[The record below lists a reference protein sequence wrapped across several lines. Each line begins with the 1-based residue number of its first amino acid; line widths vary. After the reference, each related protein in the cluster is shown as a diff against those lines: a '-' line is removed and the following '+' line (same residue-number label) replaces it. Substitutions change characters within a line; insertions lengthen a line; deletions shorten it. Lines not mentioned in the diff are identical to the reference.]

1 MSEPASCS
9 IKNVPKDVPGKQPGA
24 ENSSF
29 SNLSEEGF
37 PAGPSLKSPTPADY
51 TASLS
56 DDEPK
61 TLTTLEPVK
70 KHEGVVEKKSV
81 PAATAAAAAASK
93 TIPKSSNSAS
103 SLPVRNETVKPNKTP
118 DKDTHPSESIIEKMR
133 NKLSKHIE
141 RKSLNST
148 PASPPLDMSGAIEIP
163 QDLILSNDIP
173 QTPIAAPDSKE
184 SKLDDHD
191 LIAIL
196 EGNVVAI
203 RENASEI
210 EVCVGSDETKD
221 SGGGEMEILSFS
233 IINPDELQQAKKE
246 REMEIARRQM
256 ESLPTMPKVR
266 RPRIKTMPRKADSLK
281 QTEERLWPIEVKESV
296 AAPAAKEI
304 KLPPGVTIKGQT
316 TIRPLVK
323 IPLDS
328 GLPIKK
334 EQQQSAEAV
343 KAMISKNLKEKLS
356 KDMKAVSV
364 TVKKSVSKLDVSQPK
379 KSQLV
384 DSLVSDWDD
393 EPGSGQRP
401 DEVDGMLAPQTQEN
415 PMPTIVPLNAKLQD
429 TDPPEDQNQF
439 ILPVAPAAEPK
450 RAIKRKII
458 WDPSDSTVPFA
469 SLVKSKRAQS
479 ANIKAD
485 QNPPPGLA
493 PLRRKR
499 ADSVAVR
506 MIDGTPQFSTIGPVR
521 QRAKTP
527 ELGQM
532 IVRQVPPKVEELVND
547 PKAKKRKKNEIE
559 RLLGDE
565 GAINMLYDVECE
577 TNRKDLLKET
587 EVDTSDEDEK
597 LLAKTKIITDA
608 VINQGKSPNESSA
621 QGLRIRTKRSTTP
634 MGQAGTVTTTSPQ
647 QQHSTKASS
656 SSPSSVTSVTAEA
669 MKKPSS
675 NGTATTANVPPI
687 TGARKRKMTA
697 TAAREWEY
705 VYNAQRNDDAMI
717 IRRRSNSSYSSGA
730 ASPRRLSFDQTNEPA
745 AGFGSENSST
755 SPQNATHEQP
765 AANRK
770 QKDGAFPFAKPPAK
784 NESQSKGTKASGA
797 TTSEEIKFNP
807 SLVANMRGK
816 LTKVLK
822 GMKGAVPLA
831 TSTPGQDVPVQNAK
845 KQPIKRKAP
854 PALSSVDVVDSSDAS
869 TIAKSP
875 TANEAD
881 LEKQLDQL
889 KQISC
894 VKQHGNYAEIVLA
907 AKGIENRDAGDP
919 LMDVFSFDLLTGLT
933 NMLTMLQR
941 DESVRAVLIRS
952 SGAHFSRG
960 IDVGHL
966 IQPIEK
972 RPEIVE
978 SMSVC
983 LMKFLKA
990 LIGFT
995 KPIVAAVHGDVLGMG
1010 VTILP
1015 LFDLVVAQMGSSFT
1029 APYGHFGYLP
1039 EGIGAFT
1046 SCRTLK
1052 GKTVA
1057 DLFLLGKRLTATVAL
1072 DYGLVTETVPPERFE
1087 ERARSVARTVAN
1099 QSVQAMQTIKRHLR
1113 RDLVTKMGSL
1123 LMMEQKR
1130 QAEQW
1135 CTAECQQKF
1144 KLFVSKGG
1152 EL

>member
-1 MSEPASCS
+1 L
-9 IKNVPKDVPGKQPGA
+9 Q
-24 ENSSF
+24 SSRP
-29 SNLSEEGF
+29 L
-37 PAGPSLKSPTPADY
+37 
-51 TASLS
+51 
-56 DDEPK
+56 
-61 TLTTLEPVK
+61 PVK
-70 KHEGVVEKKSV
+70 
-81 PAATAAAAAASK
+81 
-93 TIPKSSNSAS
+93 
-103 SLPVRNETVKPNKTP
+103 NETLKPNKTP
-118 DKDTHPSESIIEKMR
+118 DKDTHSSDSILEKMR

-148 PASPPLDMSGAIEIP
+148 PVSPPLDMSGAIEIP

-221 SGGGEMEILSFS
+221 SGGEMEILSFS

-246 REMEIARRQM
+246 REKEIARRQM
-256 ESLPTMPKVR
+256 ESLPMMPKMR
-266 RPRIKTMPRKADSLK
+266 RPRMKTVPKKDCIPK
-281 QTEERLWPIEVKESV
+281 IEEQMKLWPIEVKESGV
-296 AAPAAKEI
+296 APPVVKM
-304 KLPPGVTIKGQT
+304 PPGVTIKGQT

-328 GLPIKK
+328 GLPIKQ
-334 EQQQSAEAV
+334 EQQQSPEAM
-343 KAMISKNLKEKLS
+343 KAMISKNLKEKLA
-356 KDMKAVSV
+356 KDMKFTSVAVQKPV
-364 TVKKSVSKLDVSQPK
+364 PKLESPQK

-393 EPGSGQRP
+393 EPTSMGQQRP
-401 DEVDGMLAPQTQEN
+401 DEADGAPPPQPHQK
-415 PMPTIVPLNAKLQD
+415 PLPTIVPMSEKPKVVAA
-429 TDPPEDQNQF
+429 PEEPKQF
-439 ILPVAPAAEPK
+439 ILPAPPAAEPK
-450 RAIKRKII
+450 RVIKRKII

-469 SLVKSKRAQS
+469 SLVKSNRAQS
-479 ANIKAD
+479 ASANAV
-485 QNPPPGLA
+485 QNSPVGLA

-506 MIDGTPQFSTIGPVR
+506 MIDNTPEFSTVGPAR

-527 ELGQM
+527 ELGQV
-532 IVRQVPPKVEELVND
+532 IVRQVVPPKVEELAND
-547 PKAKKRKKNEIE
+547 AKAKKRKKNEIE

-608 VINQGKSPNESSA
+608 VINQGKSPSESSA

-634 MGQAGTVTTTSPQ
+634 MGQAGTVTTTSPHQ
-647 QQHSTKASS
+647 QQQQSTKVSTS
-656 SSPSSVTSVTAEA
+656 PPSSVTTAITVA
-669 MKKPSS
+669 PVVNQSGKNTSS
-675 NGTATTANVPPI
+675 NGTTIAVPPI

-730 ASPRRLSFDQTNEPA
+730 SPRRLSFDQTNEPGT
-745 AGFGSENSST
+745 GFGSDNST
-755 SPQNATHEQP
+755 SPQTATQDKP
-765 AANRK
+765 GADQK
-770 QKDGAFPFAKPPAK
+770 QQQKDQGAFLFAKPPTK
-784 NESQSKGTKASGA
+784 NEAPPKVTKAPGA
-797 TTSEEIKFNP
+797 AASEEIKFNP

-854 PALSSVDVVDSSDAS
+854 TASSSVDVVDCGAS
-869 TIAKSP
+869 ALLTTPS
-875 TANEAD
+875 TNEED
-881 LEKQLDQL
+881 LQKQLDQL

-907 AKGIENRDAGDP
+907 AKGVTNPNAGDA
-919 LMDVFSFDLLTGLT
+919 LTDVFSLDLMNGLT
-933 NMLTMLQR
+933 NMLTLLER

-966 IQPIEK
+966 VQPIEK
-972 RPEIVE
+972 HRLHPIENTFTFLY
-978 SMSVC
+978 C
-983 LMKFLKA
+983 HCRKFLKA

-1046 SCRTLK
+1046 NCRTLK
-1052 GKTVA
+1052 AKTVA
-1057 DLFLLGKRLTATVAL
+1057 DLFMLSKRLTATVAL

-1087 ERARSVARTVAN
+1087 ERARSVARTVAS
-1099 QSVQAMQTIKRHLR
+1099 QSVQ
-1113 RDLVTKMGSL
+1113 V
-1123 LMMEQKR
+1123 
-1130 QAEQW
+1130 
-1135 CTAECQQKF
+1135 
-1144 KLFVSKGG
+1144 
-1152 EL
+1152 